1 MNHNSSRSHV
11 ILQLDVEVRNQRN
24 HLKCASSAILLA
36 DLAGSE
42 GMDKTQTKGKNTL
55 EGAKINTSL
64 LSLSKVVKRLSQNEK
79 YIGFR
84 DSKLTMVLQPILIG
98 NCLTSVVCTVN
109 TTKQYLAESINTLKF
124 GTCAGVVQRKADLS
138 SLDKGLENSR
148 IGKEVLQELD
158 ELNEKYE
165 EAQQQLSDKNQA
177 LELLTQEHQ
186 ALRVQVDLLQNEK
199 NSYLKEID
207 RLRQEVSKAH
217 SESSKIAQMID
228 GMESK
233 IIAEKEA
240 QFKHMFDQQN
250 VLIRN
255 LEEEVDRL
263 KSSKQ
268 DGIEGRRPINT
279 RDLAPCYK
287 KTVGSSMMNSAEPN
301 IGRSLMMDSMETIPE
316 EPEGF
321 SKRHAEIITKL
332 REDNESMRDKL
343 TQTQKENL
351 RVTKINHML
360 RNDLEG
366 LRKHIEDM
374 EELDRPRKN
383 VRPVFAFDRNG
394 DPVSSRVMASPSKE
408 EYKKTL
414 LEVERKK
421 KAVERRLDEARAR
434 EDKCRQGLPRLTS
447 DQEHGFTAR
456 GARAAGASVAGA
468 GARAAAARIHLQLA
482 IPASPT
488 GAVRRPETFLC
499 CQESAG
505 RTRALRLTN
514 YRPLCL

>member
-1 MNHNSSRSHV
+1 MFNSEKGESQRKYATTQMNHNSSRSHV

-24 HLKCASSAILLA
+24 HLKCGSSAILLA

-42 GMDKTQTKGKNTL
+42 GIDKTQTKGKNTL

-124 GTCAGVVQRKADLS
+124 GTCAGVVQRKVDLS
-138 SLDKGLENSR
+138 SLDKGLESNR

-158 ELNEKYE
+158 ELNDKYE
-165 EAQQQLSDKNQA
+165 EAQQQLSDKQQA

-207 RLRQEVSKAH
+207 RLRQEVSKVN
-217 SESSKIAQMID
+217 SESSKIAQMIE
-228 GMESK
+228 GMEAK
-233 IIAEKEA
+233 IIAEKEV
-240 QFKHMFDQQN
+240 QFKYMFDQQN

-268 DGIEGRRPINT
+268 EGFEGRRPVNT

-287 KTVGSSMMNSAEPN
+287 KTSGNAMINSAEPN
-301 IGRSLMMDSMETIPE
+301 VGRSLMMDSMETIPE
-316 EPEGF
+316 ESDGP
-321 SKRHAEIITKL
+321 SKRHAEMIMKL
-332 REDNESMRDKL
+332 REDNESIREKL
-343 TQTQKENL
+343 TQSQKENL
-351 RVTKINHML
+351 RLSKINHLL

-374 EELDRPRKN
+374 EEFDRPRKQI
-383 VRPVFAFDRNG
+383 RPVFAFDRNG

-414 LEVERKK
+414 MEVERKK
-421 KAVERRLDEARAR
+421 NALEKRLDDARER
-434 EDKCRQGLPRLTS
+434 EDKCSLCLPRLARH
-447 DQEHGFTAR
+447 QEYGNKAR
-456 GARAAGASVAGA
+456 S
-468 GARAAAARIHLQLA
+468 
-482 IPASPT
+482 S
-488 GAVRRPETFLC
+488 
-499 CQESAG
+499 
-505 RTRALRLTN
+505 
-514 YRPLCL
+514 

>member
-42 GMDKTQTKGKNTL
+42 GIDKTQTKGKNTL

-138 SLDKGLENSR
+138 SLDKGLESNR

-165 EAQQQLSDKNQA
+165 EAQQQLSDKQQA

-207 RLRQEVSKAH
+207 RLRQEVSKVN
-217 SESSKIAQMID
+217 SESSKIAQMIE
-228 GMESK
+228 GMEAK
-233 IIAEKEA
+233 IIAEKEV
-240 QFKHMFDQQN
+240 QFKYMFDQQN

-268 DGIEGRRPINT
+268 EGFEGRRPVNT

-287 KTVGSSMMNSAEPN
+287 KTSGNAMVNSAEPN
-301 IGRSLMMDSMETIPE
+301 MGKSLMMDSMETIPE
-316 EPEGF
+316 ESDGL
-321 SKRHAEIITKL
+321 SKRHAEIIMKL
-332 REDNESMRDKL
+332 REDNESVREKL
-343 TQTQKENL
+343 TQSQKENL
-351 RVTKINHML
+351 RLSKINHLL

-374 EELDRPRKN
+374 EELDRPRKH

-408 EYKKTL
+408 EYKKNL
-414 LEVERKK
+414 LEVERKQ
-421 KAVERRLDEARAR
+421 KALEKRLDQARER
-434 EDKCRQGLPRLTS
+434 EDKCTFALPRLARN
-447 DQEHGFTAR
+447 QEYGDKTR
-456 GARAAGASVAGA
+456 CTGAAGSGMAGHRTRPVDA
-468 GARAAAARIHLQLA
+468 GLHSFVSRQTG
-482 IPASPT
+482 PVCPENSPT
-488 GAVRRPETFLC
+488 TIFR

-505 RTRALRLTN
+505 
-514 YRPLCL
+514 